1 MKVVTA
7 IDDTPAAH
15 AGIKT
20 GDYISAIDGTSIQG
34 MPLNEAVERMRGP
47 ENSKVTLTVL
57 RTGEKKPLELTLTR
71 AVIRV
76 EGAKSRRRATWAT
89 SASPRSAKRPMPASR
104 RRWQI

>member
-57 RTGEKKPLELTLTR
+57 RTGEKKPR
-71 AVIRV
+71 I
-76 EGAKSRRRATWAT
+76 
-89 SASPRSAKRPMPASR
+89 
-104 RRWQI
+104 